1 MSRFSSDQ
9 SLRSYPKAVG
19 PFAQWEAYGPEGT
32 ITDDT
37 LFKLIFFNTLKANKG
52 KLTQKRFAQ
61 AVLDFRG
68 TLPPA
73 YQKHYDT
80 EVRRKRWATNCSR
93 INRRGVACGDRVCN
107 SINLIRW
114 REASRLA
121 I

>member
-1 MSRFSSDQ
+1 
-9 SLRSYPKAVG
+9 LE
-19 PFAQWEAYGPEGT
+19 QWEAYGPEGT

-37 LFKLIFFNTLKANKG
+37 RFKLIFFNTLKANKS

-80 EVRRKRWATNCSR
+80 EVRRKRWQQIAVESTVG
-93 INRRGVACGDRVCN
+93 RRLR
-107 SINLIRW
+107 RP
-114 REASRLA
+114 RM
-121 I
+121 